1 MIRLG
6 DYNSLPVKR
15 LTEHGAFLGGGD
27 VGDILLPRAF
37 VTPDMQVGDVLTLFV
52 YLDAEERLVATTET
66 PLARVGQFACLRVAW
81 VNRFGAFLDWGL
93 QKDLFVPFR
102 EQRTP
107 MEQGQYHVVYVYVD
121 GETQRLA
128 ASAKIDRFLQPAT
141 PSRFHRGQQ
150 VEMLVWQPTPL
161 GFKVVVDN
169 ACAGLIYHDQ
179 IYSRPRVGDRLTGS
193 VVSVRPDGRLD
204 LAPGHIGKS
213 RFRSF
218 AEVLEEE
225 LRAAGG
231 RLPFTDKTPAPDISA
246 RFGVS
251 KKTYKQAVGTLYK
264 AGKVRLLPDAVEL
277 LRT

>member
-6 DYNSLPVKR
+6 DYNSLPIKR
-15 LTEHGAFLGGGD
+15 FTEYGAFLDGGD

-37 VTPDMQVGDVLTLFV
+37 VTPDMQIGDVQTLFV

-81 VNRFGAFLDWGL
+81 VNRYGAFLDWGL

-107 MEQGQYHVVYVYVD
+107 MEQGQSHVVYVYVD

-141 PSRFHRGQQ
+141 SSRFHRGQQ
-150 VEMLVWQPTPL
+150 VEMLVWQRTPL
-161 GFKVVVDN
+161 GFKVIADN
-169 ACAGLIYHDQ
+169 TCAGLIYHDQ
-179 IYSRPRVGDRLTGS
+179 IYTQPCVGDRLTGS

-204 LAPGHIGKS
+204 LALGQIGKS

-264 AGKVRLLPDAVEL
+264 AGKIRLLPDAIAL